1 MGKDNNDG
9 ITREPEELEAIE
21 DTGAAVSEADLLS
34 TREYE
39 EWSKSALNEK
49 VPSLF
54 LDKSL
59 RIVSYNQSF
68 CKLYACGSEPKG
80 QYFTQYFAPY
90 FDSKKS
96 GELFRAILSPDSGYT
111 WAGRVEKTGKQQLMT
126 ISKVW
131 VVPIFT
137 LTSSKPEA
145 YSAFCLDISV
155 EYRQLLQNTFS
166 SLLGAARL
174 KDNDTGNHIERV
186 NRYAHVMAEALVE
199 SSEEPEVDRQFI
211 ESISQVAALHDIGK
225 IGTPD
230 DILNKA
236 GSLEAWEWDVMK
248 QHTTNGAYILG
259 TYPNPMAREIALRH
273 HERWDGLGY
282 PHEFTGKLIPLSAR
296 IVSIADVYDALRMP
310 RAYKEP
316 YSHVRA
322 VETIQR
328 ERETHFDPFLVEAFT
343 GIADEFSAIFSEL
356 ADTP

>member
-1 MGKDNNDG
+1 MGSEENSG
-9 ITREPEELEAIE
+9 IYEAEDLDTAEEVDQA
-21 DTGAAVSEADLLS
+21 SREADPKS
-34 TREYE
+34 TPEFE
-39 EWSKSALNEK
+39 EWSSSSLKGS

-59 RIVSYNQSF
+59 KIVAYNESF
-68 CKLYACGSEPKG
+68 CSLYGCDTDPAG
-80 QYFTQYFAPY
+80 QYFTQYFAPF
-90 FDSKKS
+90 FDAKKS
-96 GELFRAILSPDSGYT
+96 GELFRAILSADAGFT
-111 WAGRVEKTGKQQLMT
+111 WSGRVEKTGKKQLLT
-126 ISKVW
+126 ISKIW
-131 VVPIFT
+131 IVPL
-137 LTSSKPEA
+137 LTPSSPKPEA
-145 YSAFCLDISV
+145 FGAFCLDIST

-186 NRYAHVMAEALVE
+186 NRYARIMAEALLD
-199 SSEEPEVDRQFI
+199 SPEEPEVDRQFI
-211 ESISQVAALHDIGK
+211 ESIGQVAALHDIGK

-282 PHEFTGKLIPLSAR
+282 PHELTGKLIPLSAR

-316 YSHVRA
+316 YPHVRA

-328 ERETHFDPFLVEAFT
+328 EQGSHFDPDLVKTFSGVAE
-343 GIADEFSAIFSEL
+343 EFNVIFSDL
-356 ADTP
+356 ADSP